1 MMYYYFVRG
10 DKMSEHYNRNYTR
23 EEIDK
28 VLMKIQECIQ
38 NDNYTISLNDKRQE
52 NIDFIN
58 EYNIRSTKQKA
69 MFLQIQT
76 DDFCY
81 TLNNKKVGYEHEIL
95 YVFAPKVDLFG
106 SDGMQTTVDVYIKI
120 NIINTISGNRVVVI
134 SFHPCKKEI
143 ERLFR

>member
-1 MMYYYFVRG
+1 MRG
-10 DKMSEHYNRNYTR
+10 NPMNSHYNLNYT
-23 EEIDK
+23 EEDIDK
-28 VLMKIQECIQ
+28 VLVKIKECIQ
-38 NDNYTISLNDKRQE
+38 NDNYTISMNDKRQE

-69 MFLQIQT
+69 ILLQIQT

-106 SDGMQTTVDVYIKI
+106 ADGMQTTINVYIKI
-120 NIINTISGNRVVVI
+120 NIIDTTNGNRVVVI
-134 SFHPCKKEI
+134 SFHPCRKEI
-143 ERLFR
+143 EYLFR

>member
-1 MMYYYFVRG
+1 MYHYVMRG
-10 DKMSEHYNRNYTR
+10 NAMNSHYNRNYTR
-23 EEIDK
+23 EDIDK
-28 VLMKIQECIQ
+28 ILIKIKECIR
-38 NDNYTISLNDKRQE
+38 NDNYTISMNEKRQE

-58 EYNIRSTKQKA
+58 EYNIRSNKQKA
-69 MFLQIQT
+69 MLLKIQT

-106 SDGMQTTVDVYIKI
+106 ADDMQRTLDVYIKI
-120 NIINTISGNRVVVI
+120 NIIDTASGNRVVVI

-143 ERLFR
+143 EYLFR

>member
-69 MFLQIQT
+69 MLLQIQT

-106 SDGMQTTVDVYIKI
+106 SDGM
-120 NIINTISGNRVVVI
+120 
-134 SFHPCKKEI
+134 
-143 ERLFR
+143 

>member
-10 DKMSEHYNRNYTR
+10 DKMSEPYNRNYTR

-69 MFLQIQT
+69 ILLQIQT

-81 TLNNKKVGYEHEIL
+81 TLNNKNVGYEHEIL

-106 SDGMQTTVDVYIKI
+106 ADGMQTTINVYIKI
-120 NIINTISGNRVVVI
+120 NIIDTTNGNRVVVI
-134 SFHPCKKEI
+134 SFHPCKKKI
-143 ERLFR
+143 EHLFR